1 MEFSHRSVLY
11 SEVLESLKIR
21 KDKIYLDATIGGA
34 GHSLGILEKL
44 EGTGLLIG
52 IDQDEEALKKS
63 GEVLKNYSNV
73 QLFKSNF
80 KDFDKVLDSLHINKI
95 DGVLLDLGVSSYQFD
110 NGKRGFSY
118 RYNARLDMRMDRD
131 QKISAYE
138 IVNRY
143 SETELTRII
152 RDFGEE
158 RWAKRISKFIVDER
172 KNKDIVTTFD
182 LVDVIKRAVPKG
194 ARQNGPHPAKRTFQA
209 IRIEVNH
216 ELDILRDTI
225 SRLVHRLNPS
235 ARIAI
240 ISFHSLEDKIV
251 KDAFKYL
258 FLDCICP
265 PDQPICTCNK
275 KREIKIITR
284 KPILPSKEEL
294 LENNR
299 SHSAKLRVAEKEG

>member
-1 MEFSHRSVLY
+1 MEFSHKSVLY
-11 SEVLESLKIR
+11 SEVLESLNIR
-21 KDKIYLDATIGGA
+21 KDKNYLDATIGGA
-34 GHSLGILEKL
+34 GHSLGIAKKL
-44 EGTGLLIG
+44 EGSGLLIG

-63 GEVLKNYSNV
+63 GEVLKDYSNV
-73 QLFKSNF
+73 KLLKSNF
-80 KDFDKVLDSLHINKI
+80 KDFDKVLASLHINKI

-110 NGKRGFSY
+110 NGERGFSY
-118 RYNARLDMRMDRD
+118 RYNARLDMRMDRN

-138 IVNRY
+138 IVNNY
-143 SETELTRII
+143 SEEELIRII

-158 RWAKRISKFIVDER
+158 RWAERISKFIVDER
-172 KNKDIVTTFD
+172 KDKKIVTTFD
-182 LVDVIKRAVPKG
+182 LVDVIKKAVPKG

-225 SRLVHRLNPS
+225 FKLVHRLNPGG
-235 ARIAI
+235 RIAI
-240 ISFHSLEDKIV
+240 ISFHSLEDRIV